1 MLLKNPLRLCLVRG
15 MGGVLMAGFLV
26 VAAPAQAQDKVA
38 DAGERKVLR
47 VCQDPNNL
55 PMSND
60 KQEGFE
66 NEIAALFAK
75 KLGWGLEHTWAPQ
88 RMGFIRNT
96 LRAKIPDTDTY
107 RCDLVTSVSTDFDMG
122 LVTKPYLSSTYALAY
137 VKGKGLDAIKT
148 PDDLLRL
155 DPAVLAKLKIGIF
168 GGSPPAT
175 WLLRSGLTEQMVS
188 QQPQSGNVNKY
199 PGLMI
204 ENDLVKGDIDIAIA
218 WGPIVGYFAKN
229 ADVPIE
235 VVLFDP
241 ESKGVRY
248 GFSIAM
254 GVRYGEKAF
263 RDQINE
269 LIESSQPE
277 IDAILGRYGIPLAA
291 PVPEK
296 KKDDD

>member
-1 MLLKNPLRLCLVRG
+1 MLLKNPFHSCIGKG
-15 MGGVLMAGFLV
+15 MGGMLVAGLLG
-26 VAAPAQAQDKVA
+26 VAALAHAQDKAA
-38 DAGERKVLR
+38 DVGGRKVLR

-55 PMSND
+55 PMSNE
-60 KQEGFE
+60 KQQGFE

-75 KLGWGLEHTWAPQ
+75 KLGWGLEHTWSPQ

-96 LRAKIPDTDTY
+96 LRAKIPNTDTY

-137 VKGKGLDAIKT
+137 VKGKGLDSVKT

-155 DPAVLAKLKIGIF
+155 DPAVLSKLKIGVF

-188 QQPQSGNVNKY
+188 QQRQSGDVKKY

-204 ENDLVKGDIDIAIA
+204 ENDLVKGDIDVAIA

-229 ADVPIE
+229 ASVPIA
-235 VVLFDP
+235 VVPFEP
-241 ESKGVRY
+241 QSKGVRY

-254 GVRYGEKAF
+254 GVRYGEKEF
-263 RDQINE
+263 RDQINQ

-277 IDAILGRYGIPLAA
+277 IDAILTRYGVPFAA
-291 PVPEK
+291 PVPEAK
-296 KKDDD
+296 EDDD